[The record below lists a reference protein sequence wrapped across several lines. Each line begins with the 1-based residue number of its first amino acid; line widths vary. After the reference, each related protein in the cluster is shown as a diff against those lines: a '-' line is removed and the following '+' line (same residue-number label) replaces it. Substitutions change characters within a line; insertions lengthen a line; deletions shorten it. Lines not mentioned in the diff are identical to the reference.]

1 MTASPPESALPPGFH
16 QRYQFGE
23 ELGRGAFGRV
33 HRARGRSDD
42 RALVVKLMEVPPD
55 LPAALRA
62 RYQEEIRLLEQVDH
76 PNVVRLVE
84 AHEEGGWLGLAF
96 LDVAGRG
103 LDEQLD
109 LPRWREDEDQVREL
123 LAGVLAGLE
132 ALARVGVVHRDL
144 KPANILLAGDGRPM
158 LLDLGLA
165 KQPGASPD
173 LTRTGMVL
181 GSPGYMAPQQVLGQD
196 PDPRDDLYSL
206 GVVAYQLLTG
216 RNPFAGGPIPEML
229 ERQLSL
235 NPPMISEVNPAVS
248 VELGVF
254 VGRLLHKERE
264 DRFAGP
270 AEAGEVLAA
279 LGRTDPGE
287 AAAAT
292 AILGEGGAGT
302 AVLGAGAAT
311 PLEATRH
318 EDPQDPG
325 APAAPLEPEVVGGPV
340 DRPQPSGLPRHLV
353 AVSLTG
359 MALLLAGFLWW
370 GSAPAPGT
378 ATAPARATAP
388 TPSGEPASA
397 PAPTLQDPRFG
408 EWAQG
413 EVSALLAL
421 PPARTI
427 RHRDPRYWPKTHEAL
442 APARSLRR
450 FVARGGTPEALPA
463 ETLRA
468 LQHADRRMA
477 EAGLG
482 RPFWP
487 AAFLEPA
494 PSPVPF
500 PSGVDLTERYPPA
513 PEPPAT
519 LEGWLGTAATQFEA
533 WAIARARLVE
543 DVKTAVEGG
552 SASEIPPGLWERSGT
567 TLAPLS
573 LLRFQDKYVELM
585 VREAPLDSGL
595 RREVEPWLAPSRAAL
610 EGILY
615 AVARAAQDADA
626 RGDPA
631 TGQLATILGQAALHW
646 SDPTWASGILFTP
659 VEGLLWGPATGPHR
673 AALAC
678 EVLSRRSSHT
688 RRLKRSFEDTPAELV
703 TLEPAERREAWKEA
717 WLSAPV
723 TGTAWEAT
731 WRVMCAEAFRST
743 PKVLPGERARRSA
756 RLRTLAEDLPRPHR
770 ISLLSAAMSLLIP
783 ANGGTAEDA
792 SALAALLEELAPL
805 QAAEEV
811 ARGLHPDADVRWV
824 KKVHFFL
831 DAATEALA
839 DWGVPASG

>member
-1 MTASPPESALPPGFH
+1 MTASPSESALPPGFH
-16 QRYQFGE
+16 ERYQFGE

-33 HRARGRSDD
+33 HRARGRADGQ
-42 RALVVKLMEVPPD
+42 ALVVKLMAVPPE
-55 LPAALRA
+55 LPEGLRA
-62 RYQEEIRLLEQVDH
+62 RYQEEIRLLRQVDH

-96 LDVAGRG
+96 LDVAGRS

-109 LPRWREDEDQVREL
+109 APRWREDEDLVRL
-123 LAGVLAGLE
+123 LLRGVLAGLE
-132 ALARVGVVHRDL
+132 ALAEVGVVHRDL

-173 LTRTGMVL
+173 LTRTGAVL
-181 GSPGYMAPQQVLGQD
+181 GSPGYMAPQQVLGQE

-206 GVVAYQLLTG
+206 GVVAYRLLTG
-216 RNPFAGGPIPEML
+216 RNPFAGGPVAEML
-229 ERQLSL
+229 ERQLSFH
-235 NPPMISEVNPAVS
+235 PPPVSEENPAIS

-254 VGRLLHKERE
+254 VGRLLSKERE
-264 DRFAGP
+264 DRFDGPGEAHQVLTGLGRTAPGTAG
-270 AEAGEVLAA
+270 AGTAA
-279 LGRTDPGE
+279 LGE
-287 AAAAT
+287 A
-292 AILGEGGAGT
+292 GAGT
-302 AVLGAGAAT
+302 AVLGEAARSGGEGAPGPRDPGGSGA
-311 PLEATRH
+311 PLEAAAM
-318 EDPQDPG
+318 D
-325 APAAPLEPEVVGGPV
+325 APARPAPP
-340 DRPQPSGLPRHLV
+340 GLPRHLV
-353 AVSLTG
+353 ATSLTG
-359 MALLLAGFLWW
+359 LALLVAGLLWW
-370 GSAPAPGT
+370 GTAPGPAPAP
-378 ATAPARATAP
+378 AP
-388 TPSGEPASA
+388 TPAPSGEPASA
-397 PAPTLQDPRFG
+397 PVPTLLDPRFG
-408 EWAQG
+408 EWAQE

-450 FVARGGTPEALPA
+450 FVARGGRPESLPT

-468 LQHADRRMA
+468 LQHADRRLA
-477 EAGLG
+477 DAGLG

-500 PSGVDLTERYPPA
+500 PSGVDLTELYPPV

-519 LEGWLGTAATQFEA
+519 LEGWLGTAATQFDA
-533 WAIARARLVE
+533 WANARTRLVE
-543 DVKTAVEGG
+543 NVRSAVEGG
-552 SASEIPPGLWERSGT
+552 SAAEIPPGLWERSGT

-615 AVARAAQDADA
+615 ALARAAREADA
-626 RGDPA
+626 EAAPA
-631 TGQLATILGQAALHW
+631 TGQLAAILGQAALHW

-659 VEGLLWGPATGPHR
+659 VEALLWGPVTGPHS
-673 AALAC
+673 AALAS

-688 RRLKRSFEDTPAELV
+688 RRLKRSFEDTPADLV
-703 TLEPAERREAWKEA
+703 ALEPEERREVWKEA
-717 WLSAPV
+717 WLNAPAA
-723 TGTAWEAT
+723 GTAWEAT
-731 WRVMCAEAFRST
+731 WRVMCADSFRST

-756 RLRTLAEDLPRPHR
+756 RLRALAEGLPRPHR
-770 ISLLSAAMSLLIP
+770 ISLLSTAMTLLIP
-783 ANGGTAEDA
+783 ENGGTAADA
-792 SALAALLEELAPL
+792 SALATLLEELAPL

-824 KKVHFFL
+824 KKVHYVL